1 MAPAWSGYRIGGKA
15 ATDRPSSNRA
25 TTPTV
30 RIVIS
35 DYLGHAPQ
43 VQLSRALAARGHD
56 VLHLYS
62 GDVQSPKAD
71 LSRQAAD
78 PPGLAIEGLSIGAP
92 RALSFFARR
101 WQEAK
106 FGRLLA
112 ERTVAFQPDA
122 VMACNNPLDAQSKV
136 QSACTGANIPFI
148 YWMQDF
154 QSLEIDRAIS
164 GRGAIMNILV
174 GGYYHGLE
182 RKLLQRSNAIVPIAD
197 DMLGIL
203 SESWDI
209 FERQCMVVRNWSPLD
224 RLAPGSK
231 DNAWSRA
238 QGVAGRKVALYTGS
252 LGPMESPMLLV
263 ELAERL
269 KDRSDA
275 LVLVVSEGTGASEIA
290 RTAKSRGLANLRVLP
305 FQPYENYGD
314 VLASAD
320 VLLAMVDGQAGV
332 LYVPSKA
339 NSYLCAGRAVVIAAP
354 WQNLAATTIQE
365 SQGGSVVPPDDAAAM
380 ADAVTAL
387 LSDDRRR
394 AEAAAHAR
402 EYAERTFEIS
412 AIAERFERLFLRL
425 ATGTPRHHLPQ
436 Q

>member
-1 MAPAWSGYRIGGKA
+1 
-15 ATDRPSSNRA
+15 
-25 TTPTV
+25 V

-71 LSRQAAD
+71 LTRQPGD

-92 RALSFFARR
+92 RAQSFFARR
-101 WQEAK
+101 RQEAK

-112 ERTVAFQPDA
+112 ERTTAFQPDA

-136 QSACTGANIPFI
+136 QAACIGADIPFI

-164 GRGAIMNILV
+164 GRGAIVNIVV

-182 RKLLQRSNAIVPIAD
+182 RKLLQRSDAIVPIAD

-224 RLAPGSK
+224 KLAPGTKS
-231 DNAWSRA
+231 NAWSRA
-238 QGVAGRKVALYTGS
+238 QGIADRKVALYTGS
-252 LGPMESPMLLV
+252 LGAMENPMLLV
-263 ELAERL
+263 ELAEKL

-275 LVLVVSEGTGASEIA
+275 LVLVISEGTGASEIA
-290 RTAKSRGLANLRVLP
+290 RTAKARGLSNLRVLP

-339 NSYLCAGRAVVIAAP
+339 NSYLCAGRAIVIAAP
-354 WQNLAATTIQE
+354 WQNLAATTVQE

-387 LSDDRRR
+387 LADDARR

-402 EYAERTFEIS
+402 EYAERMFEIS
-412 AIAERFERLFLRL
+412 AIAERFERLFMRL